1 MRSTWSTAAFAVVMA
16 VAGGAQAANFCGDLK
31 NAIGPFDYRERGE
44 HAYEFNLIENAHFVP
59 DVENGIKGNTSSV
72 SGDLDY
78 TLRAIPNHHRAL
90 ASMARFAVRTK
101 AMQLDRMHYPVECF
115 FDRAMR
121 FAPTDGAVQAEYANY
136 LFALGKKERAFELYR
151 AAVRLTPEN
160 PTINYNVGL
169 AYFAQKD
176 YDNAL
181 KYAQQAYAGGY
192 PLPGLKKKLIGVGK
206 WVEPASLP
214 QPSATPSDTPAAATP
229 SDKPAG

>member
-1 MRSTWSTAAFAVVMA
+1 MRIKWSTAAFAVVMV

-31 NAIGPFDYRERGE
+31 NAYGPFDYRTRAQ
-44 HAYEFNLIENAHFVP
+44 HSYEFDLVEHAHFVP
-59 DVENGIKGNTSSV
+59 DVENGIKGATSSV
-72 SGDLDY
+72 GGDLDY

-90 ASMARFAVRTK
+90 AAMARQAVRTK
-101 AMQLDRMHYPVECF
+101 SMQLDRANYPVECY

-121 FAPTDGAVQAEYANY
+121 FTPNDGAVQAEYANY
-136 LFALGKKERAFELYR
+136 LYALGKTERAFELYR

-160 PTINYNVGL
+160 PTINYNVAL
-169 AYFAQKD
+169 AYFSHKD

-181 KYAQQAYAGGY
+181 KYAQQAYAAGY

-206 WVEPASLP
+206 WVEPKPP
-214 QPSATPSDTPAAATP
+214 QPAAAAPVETPAPVAP